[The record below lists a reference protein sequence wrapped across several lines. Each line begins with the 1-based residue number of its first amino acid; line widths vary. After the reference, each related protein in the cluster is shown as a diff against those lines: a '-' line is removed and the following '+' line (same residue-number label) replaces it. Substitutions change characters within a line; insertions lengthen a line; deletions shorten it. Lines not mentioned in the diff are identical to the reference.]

1 MRRSNTSNVEL
12 NPLDIYTATRA
23 EVAKAT
29 RIRYL
34 TCLSQRDCRRPCP
47 VSIARVTFKLGTTVS
62 LHADAHRLVD
72 ILAEAVRLKI
82 AASILETRTDLSGYG
97 MM

>member
-1 MRRSNTSNVEL
+1 MRRSNTTTAEL

-29 RIRYL
+29 RIRYP

-47 VSIARVTFKLGTTVS
+47 VSIARVTFKLGATGS
-62 LHADAHRLVD
+62 LHMDART
-72 ILAEAVRLKI
+72 LAQMI
-82 AASILETRTDLSGYG
+82 WDWIS
-97 MM
+97 